1 MILAAATQATPYSGL
16 PNSDISADLQSEPTQ
31 RITTVTTPD
40 PVSSPGAPQD
50 TITLSQEGLKRS
62 RRGKEADKE
71 NDENQ
76 PPEQSGKDGTGSPA
90 RLSPEEQQ
98 TVLKLKKRDLEV
110 KTHEAAHLA
119 NAGGYAA
126 GGPSYTYQNGPDGR
140 RYAIGGEVPIDVGKE
155 KTPEQTLQ
163 KMRIVRR
170 AAMAPANPSS
180 ADRSIA
186 AAASMA
192 EAEAL
197 REINSPD
204 KNSDNGKSVE
214 KTESAPAQS
223 QGESSE
229 NSRDTIRQPLSRRA
243 FQGIYA

>member
-31 RITTVTTPD
+31 PVTVTTPPTD
-40 PVSSPGAPQD
+40 SASSNPQD
-50 TITLSQEGLKRS
+50 TITLSQDGLNRS
-62 RRGKEADKE
+62 RQGREATTETSESRTPGQTGK
-71 NDENQ
+71 
-76 PPEQSGKDGTGSPA
+76 SSSGSPA
-90 RLSPEEQQ
+90 QLTPEEQQ
-98 TVLKLKKRDLEV
+98 AVLQLKQRDIEV
-110 KTHEAAHLA
+110 KAHEAAHLA
-119 NAGGYAA
+119 SAGQYAA
-126 GGPSYTYQNGPDGR
+126 GGPSYTYQTGPDGS

-186 AAASMA
+186 AAAGMA

-197 REINSPD
+197 REINSPEND
-204 KNSDNGKSVE
+204 SGN
-214 KTESAPAQS
+214 TEPTTNI
-223 QGESSE
+223 SSTSEQPQAE
-229 NSRDTIRQPLSRRA
+229 NRIQQPQNRRE

>member
-31 RITTVTTPD
+31 PVTVTTPPTD
-40 PVSSPGAPQD
+40 SSSSNPQD
-50 TITLSQEGLKRS
+50 TITLSQDGLNRS
-62 RRGKEADKE
+62 RQGRETTTETSESRTPGQTGK
-71 NDENQ
+71 
-76 PPEQSGKDGTGSPA
+76 SSSGSPA
-90 RLSPEEQQ
+90 QLTPEEQQ
-98 TVLKLKKRDLEV
+98 AVLQLKQRDIEV
-110 KTHEAAHLA
+110 KAHEAAHLA
-119 NAGGYAA
+119 SAGQYAA
-126 GGPSYTYQNGPDGR
+126 GGPSYTYQTGPDGS

-186 AAASMA
+186 AAAGMA

-197 REINSPD
+197 REINSPEND
-204 KNSDNGKSVE
+204 SGN
-214 KTESAPAQS
+214 TEPTTNI
-223 QGESSE
+223 SSTSEQPQAE
-229 NSRDTIRQPLSRRA
+229 NRTQQPQNRRE

>member
-31 RITTVTTPD
+31 PVTVTTPPTD
-40 PVSSPGAPQD
+40 SASSNPQD
-50 TITLSQEGLKRS
+50 TITLSRDGLNRS
-62 RRGKEADKE
+62 RQGRETTSGNNESRTPGQTDK
-71 NDENQ
+71 N
-76 PPEQSGKDGTGSPA
+76 SSGSPA
-90 RLSPEEQQ
+90 QLSPEEQQ
-98 TVLKLKKRDLEV
+98 AVLQLKQRDIEV
-110 KTHEAAHLA
+110 KAHEAAHLA
-119 NAGGYAA
+119 NAGQYAA
-126 GGPSYTYQNGPDGR
+126 GGPSYTYQTGPDGR

-186 AAASMA
+186 AAAGMA
-192 EAEAL
+192 EAEAM
-197 REINSPD
+197 REINSPEND
-204 KNSDNGKSVE
+204 SSDQKS
-214 KTESAPAQS
+214 TQNISS
-223 QGESSE
+223 SSE
-229 NSRDTIRQPLSRRA
+229 QPQAENRIQQPRNRRE

>member
-16 PNSDISADLQSEPTQ
+16 PNSDISADLQSEATQ
-31 RITTVTTPD
+31 RITVTTPA
-40 PVSSPGAPQD
+40 PGSATSGDPQD
-50 TITLSQEGLKRS
+50 TITLSQDGLNRS
-62 RRGKEADKE
+62 RQGRETDKE
-71 NDENQ
+71 NGEKQ
-76 PPEQSGKDGTGSPA
+76 TPGQTEKGESGSPA
-90 RLSPEEQQ
+90 QLSTEEQQ
-98 TVLKLKKRDLEV
+98 AVLKLKQRDLEV
-110 KTHEAAHLA
+110 KNHEGAHLA
-119 NAGGYAA
+119 NAGQYAA
-126 GGPSYTYQNGPDGR
+126 GGPSYSYQTGPDGR

-186 AAASMA
+186 AAAGMA

-197 REINSPD
+197 REINSPKID
-204 KNSDNGKSVE
+204 SSDQ
-214 KTESAPAQS
+214 ESTQNISSTPEQS
-223 QGESSE
+223 QDE
-229 NSRDTIRQPLSRRA
+229 NSAQQPLNRRE

>member
-16 PNSDISADLQSEPTQ
+16 PNSDISANLQSEPTQ
-31 RITTVTTPD
+31 PVTVTAPTTD
-40 PVSSPGAPQD
+40 SAPGYPQD
-50 TITLSQEGLKRS
+50 TITLSQDGLNRS
-62 RRGKEADKE
+62 RQGRETTNENSESRTPGQTGK
-71 NDENQ
+71 NN
-76 PPEQSGKDGTGSPA
+76 PGSPA
-90 RLSPEEQQ
+90 QLSPEEQQ
-98 TVLKLKKRDLEV
+98 AVLQLKQRDIEV
-110 KTHEAAHLA
+110 KAHESAHLA
-119 NAGGYAA
+119 NAGQYAA
-126 GGPSYTYQNGPDGR
+126 GGPSYTYQTGPDGR

-186 AAASMA
+186 AAAGMA

-197 REINSPD
+197 REINSPEND
-204 KNSDNGKSVE
+204 SGN
-214 KTESAPAQS
+214 TEPTTSIS
-223 QGESSE
+223 SSSE
-229 NSRDTIRQPLSRRA
+229 QPQAENRIQQPRNRRE

>member
-16 PNSDISADLQSEPTQ
+16 PNSDISADLQSEATQ
-31 RITTVTTPD
+31 PVTGTTP
-40 PVSSPGAPQD
+40 PTGSVSSNPQD
-50 TITLSQEGLKRS
+50 TITLSQDGLNRS
-62 RRGKEADKE
+62 RQGREATNE
-71 NDENQ
+71 TSESRTPGQTGN
-76 PPEQSGKDGTGSPA
+76 SSSGSPA
-90 RLSPEEQQ
+90 QLTPEEQQ
-98 TVLKLKKRDLEV
+98 AVLQLKQRDIEV
-110 KTHEAAHLA
+110 KAHEAAHLA
-119 NAGGYAA
+119 NAGQYAA
-126 GGPSYTYQNGPDGR
+126 GGPSYTYQTGPDGR

-186 AAASMA
+186 AAAGMA

-197 REINSPD
+197 REINSPKID
-204 KNSDNGKSVE
+204 SSDQ
-214 KTESAPAQS
+214 ESTQNISSTPEQS
-223 QGESSE
+223 QDE
-229 NSRDTIRQPLSRRA
+229 NSAQQPLNRRE